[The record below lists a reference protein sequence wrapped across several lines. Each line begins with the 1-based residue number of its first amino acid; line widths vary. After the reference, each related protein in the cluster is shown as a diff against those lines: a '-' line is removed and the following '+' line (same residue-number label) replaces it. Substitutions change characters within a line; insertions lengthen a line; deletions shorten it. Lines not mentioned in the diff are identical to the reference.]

1 MRRLGRESNMPR
13 KKEVPICNRYAR
25 SPRSLRIWVILFL
38 VAFRGLS
45 CIADKSQSMMGPEAQ
60 AWWTETGPTQPPAT
74 RHLSVED
81 MIRFATIGD
90 PESLTWMDYERQIS
104 DLSPDG
110 EHVAIVIRRGNP
122 ERETTEGALLIYRTA
137 DLLSEP
143 KAEVLAQFFSATNFQ
158 PIAKVRWLDNKTVVF
173 AATRGED
180 PSQIYRADIVSR
192 RLTQLTHEPRQ
203 PKWYDISPS
212 GERLVVFSALPK
224 GVALAED
231 PQRLRRGI
239 RITADS
245 FYDADTGT
253 NSWDET
259 WGSEISYYNLR
270 TGTRKTIATPDHAKD
285 GNTQCFYGFTG
296 GLSPDGR
303 FGLQVC
309 KLNEWPKW
317 WSEYKFDD
325 ILSINLKANN
335 TIYARQWFLFDLEAG
350 IYRPLTGA
358 PCAPEA
364 NADPVWIEGG
374 RRVVLAGAV
383 EPLNGAGE
391 AERERRA
398 SSWGVLA
405 VDLVTSKIERIAE
418 LPPAAARVMTASWD
432 EPSLTLTVETADEK
446 REALPKLML
455 RHTADGWIAA
465 SAGSQLTAVASNVG
479 VRLLIQQ
486 SPNDRPVLMAED
498 LKTGKRN
505 EVLDPNPWLAQVK
518 LGRVEEISW
527 ITSGKRAWYGTL
539 YYPVEYVKGERYPLV
554 LQTHG
559 MRPGEYSLD
568 GYVRNFAAQPMAAR
582 GLMVLQIA
590 EGRSISDV
598 ISTPGEWPTVRA
610 GLEGAIDFLNARQLI
625 DRTRVGTVG
634 WSRTGPHTGYAL
646 THSSYPFAAAM
657 MMDTSD
663 FGWFAYFSWGDA
675 REFDLDYGSA
685 PFGKGLESWL
695 EIVPSFNL
703 ERIRTPLLMWN
714 AGSAIGRWDWY
725 AGLRRLGKPVEY
737 WIVPDGTHDLFIVGQ
752 RLLINRLTVDWFDFW
767 LNGHEDTDPAKA
779 DQYARWRALREQ
791 QKKVIAEPRPPLYDW
806 SARPIQETV
815 TRRSPT
821 A

>member
-1 MRRLGRESNMPR
+1 
-13 KKEVPICNRYAR
+13 
-25 SPRSLRIWVILFL
+25 
-38 VAFRGLS
+38 
-45 CIADKSQSMMGPEAQ
+45 
-60 AWWTETGPTQPPAT
+60 
-74 RHLSVED
+74 
-81 MIRFATIGD
+81 
-90 PESLTWMDYERQIS
+90 
-104 DLSPDG
+104 
-110 EHVAIVIRRGNP
+110 
-122 ERETTEGALLIYRTA
+122 
-137 DLLSEP
+137 
-143 KAEVLAQFFSATNFQ
+143 
-158 PIAKVRWLDNKTVVF
+158 
-173 AATRGED
+173 
-180 PSQIYRADIVSR
+180 
-192 RLTQLTHEPRQ
+192 
-203 PKWYDISPS
+203 
-212 GERLVVFSALPK
+212 
-224 GVALAED
+224 
-231 PQRLRRGI
+231 
-239 RITADS
+239 
-245 FYDADTGT
+245 
-253 NSWDET
+253 
-259 WGSEISYYNLR
+259 
-270 TGTRKTIATPDHAKD
+270 
-285 GNTQCFYGFTG
+285 
-296 GLSPDGR
+296 
-303 FGLQVC
+303 
-309 KLNEWPKW
+309 
-317 WSEYKFDD
+317 
-325 ILSINLKANN
+325 
-335 TIYARQWFLFDLEAG
+335 
-350 IYRPLTGA
+350 
-358 PCAPEA
+358 
-364 NADPVWIEGG
+364 
-374 RRVVLAGAV
+374 
-383 EPLNGAGE
+383 
-391 AERERRA
+391 
-398 SSWGVLA
+398 
-405 VDLVTSKIERIAE
+405 
-418 LPPAAARVMTASWD
+418 
-432 EPSLTLTVETADEK
+432 
-446 REALPKLML
+446 
-455 RHTADGWIAA
+455 
-465 SAGSQLTAVASNVG
+465 
-479 VRLLIQQ
+479 
-486 SPNDRPVLMAED
+486 